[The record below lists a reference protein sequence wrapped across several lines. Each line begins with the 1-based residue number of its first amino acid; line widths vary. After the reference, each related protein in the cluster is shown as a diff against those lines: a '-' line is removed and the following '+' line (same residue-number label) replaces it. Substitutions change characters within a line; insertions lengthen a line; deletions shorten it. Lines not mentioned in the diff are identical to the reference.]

1 MGVPSRRGGDPDVS
15 GASAA
20 KTVSVLKRLGFT
32 DAVSIPDG
40 ESRHLYQ
47 ALVDD
52 ADIEV
57 YLPTREGE
65 GIAIAAG
72 LWVGG
77 RKPVVVLQNTGL
89 MEAGDALRGCG
100 IGPSIPLFLIVGWR
114 GYPGAMS
121 GALPLDSAYPYT
133 EPLLDAWGIPHRRL
147 MGDDDLDVIEE
158 MSAAAETISKPA
170 AVVYGY
176 GFTP

>member
-1 MGVPSRRGGDPDVS
+1 MS
-15 GASAA
+15 ASANR
-20 KTVSVLKRLGFT
+20 TVSALKSLGFT

-40 ESRHLYQ
+40 ESRYLYQ

-52 ADIEV
+52 SDIEV

-77 RKPVVVLQNTGL
+77 RRPVVVLQNTGL

-100 IGPSIPLFLIVGWR
+100 IGPSIPLLLLVGWR
-114 GYPGAMS
+114 GYPGAMA
-121 GALPLDSAYPYT
+121 GTLPVDSAYTYT
-133 EPLLDAWGIPHRRL
+133 EPLLQAWGLPHRRL
-147 MGDDDLDVIEE
+147 MNNDDIGVIEE
-158 MSAAAETISKPA
+158 MAMLAAGSSKPA
-170 AVVYGY
+170 AVVYGHP
-176 GFTP
+176 FSP

>member
-1 MGVPSRRGGDPDVS
+1 MS
-15 GASAA
+15 ASATR
-20 KTVSVLKRLGFT
+20 TVSVLKGLGFT

-40 ESRHLYQ
+40 ESRYLYQ

-52 ADIEV
+52 SDIEV

-77 RKPVVVLQNTGL
+77 RRPVVVLQNTGL

-100 IGPSIPLFLIVGWR
+100 IGPSIPLLLLVGWR

-121 GALPLDSAYPYT
+121 GALPVDSAFTYT
-133 EPLLDAWGIPHRRL
+133 EPLLQAWALPHRML
-147 MGDDDLDVIEE
+147 MNNDDLGVIDE
-158 MSAAAETISKPA
+158 MTAMAGATSRPA
-170 AVVYGY
+170 VVVYGHP
-176 GFTP
+176 FSP

>member
-1 MGVPSRRGGDPDVS
+1 MS
-15 GASAA
+15 ASATR
-20 KTVSVLKRLGFT
+20 TVSVLKRLGFT

-40 ESRHLYQ
+40 ESRYLYQ

-52 ADIEV
+52 LDIEV

-77 RKPVVVLQNTGL
+77 RRPVVVLQNTGL

-100 IGPSIPLFLIVGWR
+100 IGPSIPLLLLVGWR
-114 GYPGAMS
+114 GYPGAIA
-121 GALPLDSAYPYT
+121 GTLPLDSAYTYT
-133 EPLLDAWGIPHRRL
+133 EPLLEAWGVPYSTL
-147 MGDDDLDVIEE
+147 MGDDDLGVIDE
-158 MSAAAETISKPA
+158 MTAMADATSRPA
-170 AVVYGY
+170 AVVYGHP
-176 GFTP
+176 FSP

>member
-1 MGVPSRRGGDPDVS
+1 MS

-20 KTVSVLKRLGFT
+20 RTVATLKDLGFT

-40 ESRHLYQ
+40 ESRLLYQ

-52 ADIEV
+52 EEIEV

-77 RKPVVVLQNTGL
+77 RKPVIVLQNTGL

-100 IGPSIPLFLIVGWR
+100 IGPSIPLLLLVGWR

-121 GALPLDSAYPYT
+121 GALPIDSAYPYT
-133 EPLLDAWGIPHRRL
+133 EPLLDAWGLAHRRL
-147 MGDDDLDVIEE
+147 MSDEDLDVIVE
-158 MSAAAETISKPA
+158 MAEAAVASSKPA

>member
-1 MGVPSRRGGDPDVS
+1 MT

-20 KTVSVLKRLGFT
+20 RTLDVIKGLGFT
-32 DAVSIPDG
+32 DVVSIPDA

-47 ALVDD
+47 ALIDD
-52 ADIEV
+52 PGIEV

-65 GIAIAAG
+65 GIALAAG

-77 RKPVVVLQNTGL
+77 RKPFLLIQNTGL

-100 IGPSIPLFLIVGWR
+100 IGPSIPLLLMVGWR
-114 GYPGAMS
+114 GYQGASS
-121 GALPLDSAYPYT
+121 GALPIDSAYPYT
-133 EPLLDAWGIPHRRL
+133 EPLLDAWGVPHRRL

-158 MSAAAETISKPA
+158 MATLAVESSKPT

-176 GFTP
+176 GFGP

>member
-1 MGVPSRRGGDPDVS
+1 MS
-15 GASAA
+15 ASATR
-20 KTVSVLKRLGFT
+20 TVSVLKGLGFT

-40 ESRHLYQ
+40 ESRYLYQ

-52 ADIEV
+52 SDIGV

-77 RKPVVVLQNTGL
+77 RRPVVVLQNTGL

-100 IGPSIPLFLIVGWR
+100 MGPSIPLLLLVGWR
-114 GYPGAMS
+114 GYPGAMA
-121 GALPLDSAYPYT
+121 GTLPVDSAYTYT
-133 EPLLDAWGIPHRRL
+133 EPLLQAWGVPYRTL
-147 MGDDDLDVIEE
+147 MGDDDLGVIDE
-158 MSAAAETISKPA
+158 MAMLAVGSSKPA
-170 AVVYGY
+170 AVVYGHP
-176 GFTP
+176 FSR

>member
-1 MGVPSRRGGDPDVS
+1 MS
-15 GASAA
+15 ASATR
-20 KTVSVLKRLGFT
+20 TVSVLKGLGFT

-40 ESRHLYQ
+40 ESRYLYQ

-52 ADIEV
+52 SEIEV

-77 RKPVVVLQNTGL
+77 RRPVVVLQNTGL

-100 IGPSIPLFLIVGWR
+100 IGPSIPLLLLVGWR
-114 GYPGAMS
+114 GYPGAMA
-121 GALPLDSAYPYT
+121 GTLPVDSAYTYT
-133 EPLLDAWGIPHRRL
+133 EPLLQAWGVPYRTL
-147 MGDDDLDVIEE
+147 MGDDDLGVIEE
-158 MSAAAETISKPA
+158 MAMLAAGSSTPA
-170 AVVYGY
+170 AVVCGHP
-176 GFTP
+176 FSP

>member
-1 MGVPSRRGGDPDVS
+1 MS
-15 GASAA
+15 ASATR
-20 KTVSVLKRLGFT
+20 TVSVLKDLGFT

-40 ESRHLYQ
+40 ESRYLYQ

-52 ADIEV
+52 PDIDV

-77 RKPVVVLQNTGL
+77 RRPVVVLQNTGL

-100 IGPSIPLFLIVGWR
+100 IGPSIPLLLLVGWR
-114 GYPGAMS
+114 GYPGAMA
-121 GALPLDSAYPYT
+121 GTLPVDSAYTYT
-133 EPLLDAWGIPHRRL
+133 EPLLEAWGLPHRTL
-147 MGDDDLDVIEE
+147 MGDDDLVVIEE
-158 MSAAAETISKPA
+158 MTMLAAESSKPA
-170 AVVYGY
+170 AVVYGHP
-176 GFTP
+176 FSP